1 MHHGQILSLV
11 ASLVLSSPL
20 SFVSHCEH
28 RQVFFGS
35 LRDVSPISSWL
46 VTRDISD
53 GVRCDTEIS
62 VDVVSCC
69 SILDKVARR
78 LTPLLKLAHSFPK
91 SLFISSWSSHLMTL
105 SFFSKVVLHWLI
117 VFTTSPSDYVVFSAS
132 LFSFAS
138 ILRQRNLSNTCPS
151 AVV

>member
-91 SLFISSWSSHLMTL
+91 SLFISSDDSIIL
-105 SFFSKVVLHWLI
+105 SKVVLHWLI
-117 VFTTSPSDYVVFSAS
+117 VFTTSPSDYVVYSAS
-132 LFSFAS
+132 FFSFAS
-138 ILRQRNLSNTCPS
+138 ILRQRNPSNTCPS